1 MTFAELYEYG
11 KQRLLDAKVP
21 DFDVDAWLLLE
32 FATGITRAT
41 YYADR
46 GKEVDEDGARYYHKL
61 LAKRAERV
69 PLQHLTNSQEFMG
82 LDFYVNGDVLIPRQ
96 DTEILV
102 ETALGLLK
110 LLAKE
115 KKELS
120 CLDMCTGSGCIP
132 VSLAHYAVLSRC
144 DGADIS
150 QKALKVAEKNAARY
164 GGKVHLVLSD
174 LFENIEKKY
183 DLITSNPP
191 YIKSGE
197 IEDLEEEV
205 RIYDPRI
212 ALDGMEDGLY
222 FYRKI
227 VREAGNHLHTGGYLV
242 FEIGCHQAEDVARMM
257 RESGFEDVCVK
268 KDLAGLDRVL
278 YGMYNNQEK

>member
-1 MTFAELYEYG
+1 MTYVELYEYG
-11 KQRLLDAKVP
+11 RKRLLEARVSDC
-21 DFDVDAWLLLE
+21 DVDAWLLLE
-32 FATGITRAT
+32 FVTGITRAA

-46 GKEVDEDGARYYHKL
+46 EKEVDADGVCRYRKL
-61 LAKRAERV
+61 IEKRADRI
-69 PLQHLTNSQEFMG
+69 PLQRLTHSQEFMG
-82 LDFYVNGDVLIPRQ
+82 LEFYVNEDVLIPRQ

-102 ETALGLLK
+102 ETALELLK

-115 KKELS
+115 RKELT

-132 VSLAHYAVLSRC
+132 VSLAYYAKLSRC

-164 GGKVHLVLSD
+164 GGKVQLVLSD
-174 LFENIEKKY
+174 LFEKIDAKY
-183 DLITSNPP
+183 DMITSNPP
-191 YIKSGE
+191 YIKSKE
-197 IEDLEEEV
+197 IDSLEDEV
-205 RIYDPRI
+205 RLYDPRI

-227 VREAGNHLHTGGYLV
+227 IKDAGNYLNVGGYLI
-242 FEIGCHQAEDVARMM
+242 FEIGCEQAKDVACLM
-257 RESGFEDVCVK
+257 RENGFENVCVK